1 MTKKSPSYRYSNW
14 LFASEPISS
23 VDRCDRPAGPKM
35 PAKRVPPTQPSRARS
50 PFLPQ
55 QNKQSSPRPT
65 LCAWRHQAK
74 IANGMAITIGNLLCQ
89 EGSELLNRIPGCYLL
104 MQFLVLRQKLDLSF
118 CHLYETT
125 LSDRWAPGV

>member
-1 MTKKSPSYRYSNW
+1 
-14 LFASEPISS
+14 
-23 VDRCDRPAGPKM
+23 M

-50 PFLPQ
+50 PSLPQ
-55 QNKQSSPRPT
+55 QNKQSSPGPT

-118 CHLYETT
+118 CHLYVFVIERM
-125 LSDRWAPGV
+125 LIH